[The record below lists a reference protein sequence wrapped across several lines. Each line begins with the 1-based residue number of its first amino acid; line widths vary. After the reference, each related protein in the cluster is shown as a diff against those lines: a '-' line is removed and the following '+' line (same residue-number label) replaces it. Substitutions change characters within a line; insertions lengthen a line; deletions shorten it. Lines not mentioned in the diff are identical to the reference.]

1 MTVVLCCSLPIDV
14 ELLRLEIRR
23 CQDCTTEF
31 ILLQTEEQCVFK
43 GKLDSTCDGIS
54 IFEQHK
60 VFLSFF
66 QAIVSVKTLVECIS
80 AQCTFVRTSKMKGY
94 LNVYFLYFLLI
105 YCLTALKF
113 RY

>member
-1 MTVVLCCSLPIDV
+1 MFSKANWIALVM
-14 ELLRLEIRR
+14 
-23 CQDCTTEF
+23 
-31 ILLQTEEQCVFK
+31 VF
-43 GKLDSTCDGIS
+43 
-54 IFEQHK
+54 
-60 VFLSFF
+60 VFLNNTKFFFSFF